1 MLIVLFREK
10 RGMRG
15 RGAVAV
21 KGDFLASGGKET
33 GFQGCCSGKWVG
45 ARNPVS
51 GLRAET
57 GFLGGFRGEMRG

>member
-1 MLIVLFREK
+1 
-10 RGMRG
+10 MRG

-33 GFQGCCSGKWVG
+33 GFQGCCSGKSVG

-57 GFLGGFRGEMRG
+57 GFLGEFGGK